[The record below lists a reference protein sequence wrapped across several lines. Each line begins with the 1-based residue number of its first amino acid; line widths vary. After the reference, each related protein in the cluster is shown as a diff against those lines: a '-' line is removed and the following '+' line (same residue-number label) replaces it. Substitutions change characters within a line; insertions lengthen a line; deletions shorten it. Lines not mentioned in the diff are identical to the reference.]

1 MCLTFC
7 GHQSAPRGL
16 DLPEVSLVAIL
27 DADKAGFL
35 RSETSLIQTIGRAA
49 RNVEGR
55 VVMYADEITES
66 MQYAIEETNRRRRLQ
81 SEYNRRHH
89 ITPKTIVKSVR
100 EVIDST
106 RLREN
111 TNSDVV
117 GEIASGGI
125 TKDGGRISSKAPKT
139 KLDMVMELT
148 EEEQNMPIDTLI
160 ETLTLRMAEAAGELR
175 YEDAAKIRDT
185 IKKLK
190 LIQ

>member
-1 MCLTFC
+1 M
-7 GHQSAPRGL
+7 
-16 DLPEVSLVAIL
+16 AIL

-125 TKDGGRISSKAPKT
+125 TKDGGRISSKAVSYTHLDVYKRQALHSLQRAFT
-139 KLDMVMELT
+139 KGVRRNLWPSACGYGEHGEIREVGRGL
-148 EEEQNMPIDTLI
+148 
-160 ETLTLRMAEAAGELR
+160 LRA
-175 YEDAAKIRDT
+175 D
-185 IKKLK
+185 
-190 LIQ
+190 

>member
-1 MCLTFC
+1 M
-7 GHQSAPRGL
+7 
-16 DLPEVSLVAIL
+16 
-27 DADKAGFL
+27 
-35 RSETSLIQTIGRAA
+35 
-49 RNVEGR
+49 
-55 VVMYADEITES
+55 
-66 MQYAIEETNRRRRLQ
+66 
-81 SEYNRRHH
+81 
-89 ITPKTIVKSVR
+89 KSVR